1 MEHNQCLEVSNL
13 TQEFQTKK
21 GKIIALNKV
30 NLQVKKGEFVSVV
43 GSSGS
48 GKSTLLRLIG
58 GLEIPTSGHV
68 IVNNVEVTGPS
79 ADRGMVFQ
87 KYTLYPWLNVQKNV
101 EFGLKLQGISKQER
115 KETASY
121 YINIVG
127 LSQFV
132 NYYPYQLSGG
142 MQQRVAIARSL
153 ATHPEIL
160 LMDEPFGA
168 LDVQTRENMQQ
179 FLLEI
184 WQTIQCTILMITHDV
199 KEAVFLSQRIYILTP
214 SPGTIQQELII
225 DLPKLRDYNIH
236 NNPNFHFHVEQIMA
250 LIRLC

>member
-250 LIRLC
+250 LIRD